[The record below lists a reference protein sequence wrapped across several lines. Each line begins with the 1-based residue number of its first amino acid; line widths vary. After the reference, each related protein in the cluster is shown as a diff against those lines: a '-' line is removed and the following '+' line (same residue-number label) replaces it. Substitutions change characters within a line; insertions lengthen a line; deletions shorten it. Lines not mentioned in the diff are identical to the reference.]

1 MSAMKAYCE
10 EVSAGL
16 GYGGEINDHALSVAA
31 RLMGDNVPAEDAER
45 AAEDVKDE
53 FWIAV

>member
-1 MSAMKAYCE
+1 MSAMKRYCE
-10 EVSAGL
+10 DVSAGL
-16 GYGGEINDHALSVAA
+16 GYGGEINEHALSVAA

-53 FWIAV
+53 F